1 MSNPKSNSSGRPIR
15 TAVRGILMVENRLL
29 LVNAWPEAKSDLMCA
44 PGGGAEPHSS
54 LEDNLKRE
62 FHEETGLD
70 IAVGA
75 PCLINEF
82 HDPKR
87 DFHQVDV
94 YFRVTLIAGDPLQD
108 WTDPEGIV
116 TKRRLVA
123 REEMARI
130 RVKPDSLERIAWDGG
145 IFYDVLE
152 PTLR

>member
-1 MSNPKSNSSGRPIR
+1 MSKPPSRPIR
-15 TAVRGILMVENRLL
+15 MAVRGILIVNNRLL

-44 PGGGAEPHSS
+44 PGGGADAHSS

-62 FHEETGLD
+62 FLEETGLE

-75 PCLINEF
+75 PCLVNEF

-94 YFRVTLIAGDPLQD
+94 YFRVTLISGDPLQD

-116 TKRRLVA
+116 TKRRLVS
-123 REEMARI
+123 REEMAQI